1 MESDFIMAR
10 NMEFNLEIDHSVDE
24 VFDEG
29 VGSSFLALR
38 KIRWNENSPYK
49 LDIRKWFTNS
59 DGSEVAGKGV
69 SFITENGPN
78 GLVKALLKN
87 NYGDTRDVLDSIKTR
102 DDFLYN
108 VKTVLDEMGENSDL
122 IAIKPSGEDSET
134 TFFDPK
140 ELMADAE

>member
-1 MESDFIMAR
+1 MAR

-38 KIRWNENSPYK
+38 RIRWNENSPYR
-49 LDIRKWFTNS
+49 LDIRKWFTNA

-69 SFITENGPN
+69 SFMTEQGPHE
-78 GLVKALLKN
+78 LVKALLKH
-87 NYGDTRDVLDSIKTR
+87 NYGETREVLDSIKDR

-108 VKTVLDEMGENSDL
+108 VKDVLDEMGKNSDL
-122 IAIKPSGEDSET
+122 IAVRPASEDSET
-134 TFFDPK
+134 SFFDPK
-140 ELMADAE
+140 ELMANADE

>member
-1 MESDFIMAR
+1 MAR

-87 NYGDTRDVLDSIKTR
+87 NYGDTRDVLDSIKER

-108 VKTVLDEMGENSDL
+108 VKNVLDEMGENSDL
-122 IAIKPSGEDSET
+122 IVIKPSGEDSET

-140 ELMADAE
+140 ELMANAE

>member
-1 MESDFIMAR
+1 MESDFIVAR
-10 NMEFNLEIDHSVDE
+10 NMEFNLEIDHSIDE

-108 VKTVLDEMGENSDL
+108 VKSVLDEMGENSDL
-122 IAIKPSGEDSET
+122 IAVKPSGEDSET

-140 ELMADAE
+140 ELIADAE

>member
-78 GLVKALLKN
+78 GLIKALLKN
-87 NYGDTRDVLDSIKTR
+87 NYGDTRDVLNSIKTR

-108 VKTVLDEMGENSDL
+108 VKSVLDEMGENSDL

-140 ELMADAE
+140 ELMANAE